1 MLLRRAATLCLEVF
15 PSIPSRQ
22 ARRKSCPGGP
32 STELRLLQSL
42 TVAWRPRFLL
52 MHASAAPLVRF
63 LAPAALS
70 SESSP
75 LRRLPCGSYAPGFAS
90 PGPFRP
96 QGFSPSRRLAPRLT
110 CPALFRAG
118 ALLEFHALQSFSLVR
133 SRDASRRPSAF
144 LPSTTPPSRPTDA
157 PRGLQAPAAR
167 PPEQAKVEVWLQGV
181 APRSE
186 SVAFV
191 TGD

>member
-75 LRRLPCGSYAPGFAS
+75 LRRVPCGSCAPGLAS
-90 PGPFRP
+90 PGSFRP

-133 SRDASRRPSAF
+133 SRDASRRP
-144 LPSTTPPSRPTDA
+144 LPSCHPPPRRVDRLMHRGVCRPL
-157 PRGLQAPAAR
+157 RHGR
-167 PPEQAKVEVWLQGV
+167 PNRRRKVWLQGF

-186 SVAFV
+186 SVAVV